1 MDRFLLGSQGHTIQA
16 SHRARAGGGAIT
28 MSKGD
33 FFSFITT
40 LKPIELKAIGELSQ
54 VIHLA
59 EGVTVYSSGDDSD
72 ALYII
77 NRGVVE
83 VIHENQ
89 RHTHHTAISY
99 LGRGDV
105 FGETDVLT
113 ETPRKNAIRTCE
125 PVSVQCF
132 NKAQFPELIRRV
144 PRFFA
149 YLCHQLAHQLVKI
162 SDLAFVQSNCLE
174 LSGNLANFDLV
185 TIYQTILNSSQTGEL
200 SIVNDTGETAA
211 VFTFEAGQPM
221 QAQFYHLT
229 GEEAFWQ
236 LFLHEKLAG
245 TFAFS
250 IVEAGP
256 NFHRPDLGPVIK
268 RHPTDLLLTA
278 LQARDEFKQLLDK
291 VPEQAMALQRIRLNL
306 SWDEPAGDDGLREL
320 AETIWQTC
328 YTATLTVEELFG
340 QLGWCEL
347 KFYKVVIQ
355 LLRTGHFALVL
366 PDEAQTAA
374 AAAACAADHSTVPL
388 RASPVGARY

>member
-1 MDRFLLGSQGHTIQA
+1 
-16 SHRARAGGGAIT
+16 

-33 FFSFITT
+33 FFSFIIS

-54 VIHLA
+54 VLHLD
-59 EGVTVYSSGDDSD
+59 EGVVVYQSGEPSD

-83 VIHENQ
+83 IIHENQ
-89 RHTHHTAISY
+89 RHTDRTGISY

-105 FGETDVLT
+105 FGEVGVLT

-132 NKAQFPELIRRV
+132 RREVFAELIRRV
-144 PRFFA
+144 PSFFA
-149 YLCHQLAHQLVKI
+149 FLCQKLAHQLSKV

-174 LSGNLANFDLV
+174 LSGNLANFDMV

-200 SIVNDTGETAA
+200 AVVNDSGETAA
-211 VFTFEAGQPM
+211 LFTFEAGQPTH
-221 QAQFYHLT
+221 AQFYHLT

-236 LFLHEKLAG
+236 LFLHEKLTG
-245 TFAFS
+245 TFSFS
-250 IVEAGP
+250 ILEAGDAS
-256 NFHRPDLGPVIK
+256 NRPDLGAAIT

-278 LQARDEFKQLLDK
+278 LQARDEFKMLLDK
-291 VPEQAMALQRIRLNL
+291 IPEPAMALQRIRLNL
-306 SWDEPAGDDGLREL
+306 DWDDTFEDAVSLREL
-320 AETIWQTC
+320 AEAVWQTC
-328 YTATLTVEELFG
+328 YSTLLTVEELFG

-347 KFYKVVIQ
+347 KFYKVVVQ

-366 PDEAQTAA
+366 PDEAQEVA
-374 AAAACAADHSTVPL
+374 AAAACLADRGTVPL
-388 RASPVGARY
+388 RASPATARF

>member
-1 MDRFLLGSQGHTIQA
+1 
-16 SHRARAGGGAIT
+16 

-33 FFSFITT
+33 FFGFITS
-40 LKPIELKAIGELSQ
+40 LRPIELKAIGELSQ
-54 VIHLA
+54 VIHLE
-59 EGVTVYSSGDDSD
+59 EGTTVYASGDESD

-83 VIHENQ
+83 VVHENQ
-89 RHTHHTAISY
+89 RHSHRTVISY

-105 FGETDVLT
+105 FGEAGVLT
-113 ETPRKNAIRTCE
+113 DTPRKNAIRTCE

-132 NKAQFPELIRRV
+132 KKEVFPELIRRV
-144 PRFFA
+144 PMFFA

-200 SIVNDTGETAA
+200 SITNDAGETAA
-211 VFTFEAGQPM
+211 IFTFEAGQPM

-250 IVEAGP
+250 LLEPGEAA
-256 NFHRPDLGPVIK
+256 NRPELGAVIT

-306 SWDEPAGDDGLREL
+306 AWDDPSGDDSLREL
-320 AETIWQTC
+320 AEAIWQTC
-328 YTATLTVEELFG
+328 YTSILTVEEVFG
-340 QLGWCEL
+340 RLGWCEL

-374 AAAACAADHSTVPL
+374 AAAACQADHSTVPL
-388 RASPVGARY
+388 RASPVGVRY